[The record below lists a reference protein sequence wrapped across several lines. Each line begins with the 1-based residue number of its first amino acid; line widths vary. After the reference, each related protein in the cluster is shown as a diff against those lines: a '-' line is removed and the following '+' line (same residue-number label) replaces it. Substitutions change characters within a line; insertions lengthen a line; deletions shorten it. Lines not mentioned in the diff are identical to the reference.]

1 MPRIDRDMATVGDK
15 FYASWK
21 EAVMIG
27 GIAAAMVYFG
37 AERVIAQGVNATGLF
52 GALGPALGS
61 SLVVGGTVFASDM
74 AYELFLRG
82 MY

>member
-1 MPRIDRDMATVGDK
+1 MATMGDK

-21 EAVMIG
+21 EATIIG

-37 AERVIAQGVNATGLF
+37 AERIIAQGANSVGLF
-52 GALGPALGS
+52 GALGPAVGS
-61 SLVVGGTVFASDM
+61 SLVVGGTVFAADM
-74 AYELFLRG
+74 AYELFLRD